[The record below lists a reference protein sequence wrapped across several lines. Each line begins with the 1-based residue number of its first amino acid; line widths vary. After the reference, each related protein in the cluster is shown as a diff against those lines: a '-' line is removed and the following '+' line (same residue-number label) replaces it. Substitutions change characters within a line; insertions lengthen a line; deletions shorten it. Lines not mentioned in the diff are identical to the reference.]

1 MYTNFVVFIFFNTF
15 VQWFSIRIQIFAMS
29 NDLEIS
35 SIAGYL
41 LYTDPLK
48 NDQQL
53 YFPEEVELIEV
64 EEGKN
69 MLQDYLLMK
78 TI

>member
-1 MYTNFVVFIFFNTF
+1 MI
-15 VQWFSIRIQIFAMS
+15 
-29 NDLEIS
+29 NDLEVS

-53 YFPEEVELIEV
+53 YFPEEKEFIEV
-64 EEGKN
+64 KEEKN